1 VRLPFFEYLAAFI
14 CLRENYPY
22 PVENVNC
29 IIKFIAFVCE
39 KFLLKCNEWICI
51 HVTRTET
58 ILSLSMV
65 YFCFLI
71 PHWSRLAFV
80 VAGSAS
86 GILFDCI
93 FEAIS
98 AVYRQ
103 LPDYDFISEFSQ
115 FSLAC
120 VGVDES
126 STGDM
131 RARPATQ
138 ATWEQTHPTILIKI
152 STNFEVDKNRRE
164 CKRTRT
170 KSWSSRQLPS
180 RLSEGLF

>member
-1 VRLPFFEYLAAFI
+1 M
-14 CLRENYPY
+14 
-22 PVENVNC
+22 
-29 IIKFIAFVCE
+29 
-39 KFLLKCNEWICI
+39 
-51 HVTRTET
+51 TRTET

-103 LPDYDFISEFSQ
+103 LSDYDFISEFSQ

-120 VGVDES
+120 S
-126 STGDM
+126 QTL
-131 RARPATQ
+131 AT
-138 ATWEQTHPTILIKI
+138 I
-152 STNFEVDKNRRE
+152 RE
-164 CKRTRT
+164 LRG
-170 KSWSSRQLPS
+170 S
-180 RLSEGLF
+180 